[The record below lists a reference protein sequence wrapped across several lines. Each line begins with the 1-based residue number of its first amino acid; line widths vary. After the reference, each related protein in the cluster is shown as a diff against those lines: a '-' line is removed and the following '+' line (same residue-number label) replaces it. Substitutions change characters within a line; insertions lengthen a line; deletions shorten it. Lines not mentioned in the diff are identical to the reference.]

1 LSSFFINLRAALA
14 PAPSLDEEIQNL
26 AFVVEDAPW
35 RSSAPRGII
44 PPHPAHGGQAMSETL
59 TVAPRREFH
68 TLFDAPLVLDLD
80 TLADIG
86 AHVAILGLPY
96 GAPYSMEDVTNDQ
109 SNAPTAI
116 RRTWQ
121 RALRSLERW
130 DFDLGGPLL
139 DGKDIRIVDCGDV
152 PGAPNEPMKHYRLAE
167 EAARKIVEAGAMIIS
182 LGGDHGVPI
191 PVFRAL
197 SSLPGLDEPI
207 TLVHVDAHLDWR
219 DHVNGVREGLSG
231 PIRRASEMDHIGDIY
246 QIGLRSAGSARPE
259 EIEAALDYGSNLIT
273 DLELQEIGMAAVL
286 ERIPAGGT
294 YYLTVDA
301 DGMDPTIAPAVAGPA
316 PGGVTYPQM
325 RTLIHGLAAKGRV
338 AGMDIDEITPKR
350 DVNAITCVTAVRLIC
365 NLIGKAVRAGHFD

>member
-1 LSSFFINLRAALA
+1 
-14 PAPSLDEEIQNL
+14 
-26 AFVVEDAPW
+26 
-35 RSSAPRGII
+35 
-44 PPHPAHGGQAMSETL
+44 MSETL

-86 AHVAILGLPY
+86 AHVGILGLPY

-116 RRTWQ
+116 RRSWQ

-139 DGKDIRIVDCGDV
+139 DGKDIRVVDCGDV

-167 EAARKIVEAGAMIIS
+167 EAARKIVGAGTMIIS

-197 SSLPGLDEPI
+197 SSLPGLEGPV

-219 DHVNGVREGLSG
+219 DHVGGVREGLSS
-231 PIRRASEMDHIGDIY
+231 PIRRASEMDHIGDIF
-246 QIGLRSAGSARPE
+246 QIGLRSAGSARAE
-259 EIEAALDYGSNLIT
+259 EVEAALDYGSNLIT
-273 DLELQEIGMAAVL
+273 DMELQEIGMAAVL

-325 RTLIHGLAAKGRV
+325 RTLIHGLVAKGRV
-338 AGMDIDEITPKR
+338 AGMDIVEITPKR

-365 NLIGKAVRAGHFD
+365 NLIGKAVRAGYFD

>member
-1 LSSFFINLRAALA
+1 
-14 PAPSLDEEIQNL
+14 
-26 AFVVEDAPW
+26 
-35 RSSAPRGII
+35 
-44 PPHPAHGGQAMSETL
+44 MSETL

-80 TLADIG
+80 TLAGIG

-116 RRTWQ
+116 RRSWQ
-121 RALRSLERW
+121 RALRSLGRW

-139 DGKDIRIVDCGDV
+139 DGKDIRVVDCGDV

-167 EAARKIVEAGAMIIS
+167 AAARKIIGAGVMIIS

-219 DHVNGVREGLSG
+219 DNVNGVREGLSS
-231 PIRRASEMDHIGDIY
+231 PIRRASEMDHIGDIF

-259 EIEAALDYGSNLIT
+259 EVEAALDYGSNLIT

-325 RTLIHGLAAKGRV
+325 RTLIHGLVAKGRV
-338 AGMDIDEITPKR
+338 AGMDIVEITPKR

-365 NLIGKAVRAGHFD
+365 NLIGKAVRAGYFD

>member
-1 LSSFFINLRAALA
+1 
-14 PAPSLDEEIQNL
+14 
-26 AFVVEDAPW
+26 
-35 RSSAPRGII
+35 
-44 PPHPAHGGQAMSETL
+44 MSETL
-59 TVAPRREFH
+59 TVAPRRDFH

-80 TLADIG
+80 TLAGIG
-86 AHVAILGLPY
+86 AHVGILGLPY

-116 RRTWQ
+116 RRSWQ

-139 DGKDIRIVDCGDV
+139 DGKDIRVVDCGDV
-152 PGAPNEPMKHYRLAE
+152 PGAPNEPMQHYRLAE
-167 EAARKIVEAGAMIIS
+167 EAARKIVGADAMIIS

-197 SSLPGLDEPI
+197 SSLPGLEGPV

-219 DHVNGVREGLSG
+219 DHVGGVREGLSS
-231 PIRRASEMDHIGDIY
+231 PIRRASEMDHIGDIF

-259 EIEAALDYGSNLIT
+259 EVEAALDYGAHLVT
-273 DLELQEIGMAAVL
+273 DIELQEIGMAAVL
-286 ERIPAGGT
+286 ERVPAGGT

-325 RTLIHGLAAKGRV
+325 RTLIHGLVAKGRV
-338 AGMDIDEITPKR
+338 AGMDIVEITPKR

-365 NLIGKAVRAGHFD
+365 NLIGKAVRAGYFD

>member
-1 LSSFFINLRAALA
+1 
-14 PAPSLDEEIQNL
+14 
-26 AFVVEDAPW
+26 
-35 RSSAPRGII
+35 
-44 PPHPAHGGQAMSETL
+44 MSDTR
-59 TVAPRREFH
+59 TIAPRREFH

-80 TLADIG
+80 TLVDVG
-86 AHVAILGLPY
+86 AHVGILGLPY

-116 RRTWQ
+116 RRSWQ
-121 RALRSLERW
+121 RALRALERW

-152 PGAPNEPMKHYRLAE
+152 PGDPYEPMKHYRLAE
-167 EAARKIVEAGAMIIS
+167 EAARKIVTAGAMIIS

-197 SSLPGLDEPI
+197 SSLPDLAEPV

-246 QIGLRSAGSARPE
+246 QIGLRSE
-259 EIEAALDYGSNLIT
+259 EVEAALDYGSNLIT
-273 DLELQEIGMAAVL
+273 DMELQEIGMAAVL

-294 YYLTVDA
+294 FYLTIDA

-325 RTLIHGLAAKGRV
+325 RTLIQGLVNKGRV
-338 AGMDIDEITPKR
+338 AGMDIVEITPKR
-350 DVNAITCVTAVRLIC
+350 DLNAITCVTAVRLIC
-365 NLIGKAVRAGHFD
+365 NLIGKSIRAGFLG